1 MSPLKMR
8 PTQARRRPRTA
19 DIAVILLLVMSLLI
33 ICCNLHRIHVVSTF
47 LDENQAGVSQPID
60 EDEYLMFVPSN
71 VAAVWK
77 AQRFLAVL
85 GIPSVDNS
93 ERSRRRDLQRQT
105 CWKYS
110 GVATRS
116 NNFSGSLLPLYLLAP
131 HQSNSYLI
139 SHSLKEE
146 AARTHDIIT
155 LPTNDVSPSTR
166 KKIGENGNWG
176 IEAEVAMSRKT
187 YLWLRFALHMF
198 PNVSYIVKGDDDIFI
213 RVPKYL
219 ADLRVMPRHGLYMGR
234 YNYYNRI
241 WRRNQLTYVNGY
253 CITLS
258 RDTAQAIIS
267 YKPLERLVN
276 MPFSMWDYFDFLDL
290 GMFYEDVMVGM
301 ILREKVV
308 YRNLISV
315 EMGRCHFHNAGKF
328 GVKKSVRNMSVVI
341 HHIQEADYE
350 MLMDYFPEG
359 VIPPAPSKLMWLNSN
374 WAAMQCEFRLG
385 RKREILPSFPFWRKR
400 A

>member
-290 GMFYEDVMVGM
+290 GMFYEDVMVGT

-315 EMGRCHFHNAGKF
+315 DTKACRFHNAGP
-328 GVKKSVRNMSVVI
+328 GSVRKYISNKSVVI
-341 HHIQEADYE
+341 HHVSEEHYNELFNI
-350 MLMDYFPEG
+350 FPVVG
-359 VIPPAPSKLMWLNSN
+359 GGDKPSAVRWLYPGS
-374 WAAMQCEFRLG
+374 G
-385 RKREILPSFPFWRKR
+385 TLPCFQH
-400 A
+400 